1 MLDLVVRNKHVSS
14 MRKNYSY
21 KYVIVSYLFFP
32 KKNLLFG
39 IKEIT

>member
-1 MLDLVVRNKHVSS
+1 MLNLVVRNKYVSS

-21 KYVIVSYLFFP
+21 KCVIVSYLFFP
-32 KKNLLFG
+32 PKKLLFG